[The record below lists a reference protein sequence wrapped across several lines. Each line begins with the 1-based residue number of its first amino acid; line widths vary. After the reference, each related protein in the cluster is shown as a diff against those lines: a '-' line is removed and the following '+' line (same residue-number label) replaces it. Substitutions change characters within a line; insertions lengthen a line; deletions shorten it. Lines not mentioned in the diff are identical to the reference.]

1 MSTTILYGVVIQYS
15 DGGRQMSSFLK
26 EDSALSKAEEVINII
41 KNSNKKGFKV
51 YLSELEYDSYKNLI
65 LSESL
70 VNDDSELLFE
80 S

>member
-41 KNSNKKGFKV
+41 KNSSKKGFKV
-51 YLSELEYDSYKNLI
+51 YLSELEYDNYKNLI

>member
-15 DGGRQMSSFLK
+15 NGGQQMSSFLK
-26 EDSALSKAEEVINII
+26 EDSALSKAEEVISIV

-51 YLSELEYDSYKNLI
+51 YLSELEYDNNKNLI

-70 VNDDSELLFE
+70 VNEDSELLFE

>member
-15 DGGRQMSSFLK
+15 DGGQQMNSFLK
-26 EDSALSKAEEVINII
+26 EGSALSKAEEVISII

-51 YLSELEYDSYKNLI
+51 YLSELEYDHYKNLI

-70 VNDDSELLFE
+70 VNEDSELLFE

>member
-15 DGGRQMSSFLK
+15 NGGQQMSSFLK
-26 EDSALSKAEEVINII
+26 EGSALSKAEEVISIV

-70 VNDDSELLFE
+70 VNEDSELLFE

>member
-15 DGGRQMSSFLK
+15 NGGQRMSSFLK
-26 EDSALSKAEEVINII
+26 EDSALSKAEEVISIV

-51 YLSELEYDSYKNLI
+51 YLSELEYDNNKNLI

-70 VNDDSELLFE
+70 VNEDSELLFE

>member
-1 MSTTILYGVVIQYS
+1 MSTTILYGVVIQHS
-15 DGGRQMSSFLK
+15 NGGQKMRSFLK
-26 EDSALSKAEEVINII
+26 EGSALSEAEEVISII

-70 VNDDSELLFE
+70 VNEDSELLFE

>member
-41 KNSNKKGFKV
+41 KIVIKRVSRFI
-51 YLSELEYDSYKNLI
+51 YLNWSMIATKI
-65 LSESL
+65 
-70 VNDDSELLFE
+70 
-80 S
+80 

>member
-1 MSTTILYGVVIQYS
+1 MSTTILYSVVIQYS